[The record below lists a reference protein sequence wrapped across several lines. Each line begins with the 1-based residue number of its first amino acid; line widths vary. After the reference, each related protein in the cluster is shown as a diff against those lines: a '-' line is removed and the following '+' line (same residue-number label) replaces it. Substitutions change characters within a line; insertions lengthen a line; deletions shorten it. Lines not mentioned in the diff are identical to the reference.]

1 MTNQNLTTMFFAQKL
16 KSLRE
21 GHHYMQ
27 RQIAALLD
35 IDTPMYSR
43 IERGERF
50 AKEEHIP
57 QLAKFYSI
65 DENELRQLWLADK
78 VYDVIAGEEAANEVL
93 DIVAESIVEYGKNKT
108 GC

>member
-1 MTNQNLTTMFFAQKL
+1 MYFAQKL

-21 GHHYMQ
+21 EHGYVQ

-50 AKEEHIP
+50 AKEEHIAII
-57 QLAKFYSI
+57 AKYYNI
-65 DENELRQLWLADK
+65 DEDELRQLWLADK
-78 VYDVIAGEEAANEVL
+78 VYDVIAGESYANEVL
-93 DIVAESIVEYGKNKT
+93 SIVSESIAEYGQEKT
-108 GC
+108 SY

>member
-1 MTNQNLTTMFFAQKL
+1 MMFFAQKL

-21 GHHYMQ
+21 EHRYLQ
-27 RQIAALLD
+27 RQVAALLD

-57 QLAKFYSI
+57 QLAEFYEVN
-65 DENELRQLWLADK
+65 ENELRQLWLADK
-78 VYDVIAGEEAANEVL
+78 VYDVIAGEISANEVL
-93 DIVAESIVEYGKNKT
+93 DIVSESIVKYGKKKT
-108 GC
+108 SC

>member
-1 MTNQNLTTMFFAQKL
+1 MTIMLFAQKL

-21 GHHYMQ
+21 EHRYLQ
-27 RQIAALLD
+27 KQIAALLD

-43 IERGERF
+43 IERGERY

-57 QLAKFYSI
+57 ILAKYYNI
-65 DENELRQLWLADK
+65 DGNELRQLWLADK
-78 VYDVIAGEEAANEVL
+78 VYDVIAGESSANDVL
-93 DIVAESIVEYGKNKT
+93 SIVSESIVEYGKEKT

>member
-1 MTNQNLTTMFFAQKL
+1 MYFAQKL

-21 GHHYMQ
+21 ENHYLQ

-57 QLAKFYSI
+57 ILAKY
-65 DENELRQLWLADK
+65 
-78 VYDVIAGEEAANEVL
+78 
-93 DIVAESIVEYGKNKT
+93 
-108 GC
+108 

>member
-1 MTNQNLTTMFFAQKL
+1 MYFAQKL

-21 GHHYMQ
+21 THHYVQ
-27 RQIAALLD
+27 RQIAALLE

-57 QLAKFYSI
+57 IIAKYYKI
-65 DENELRQLWLADK
+65 NENELRQLWLADK
-78 VYDVIAGEEAANEVL
+78 VYGVIAGESTANEVL
-93 DIVAESIVEYGKNKT
+93 SMVSESIAEYGKEKT
-108 GC
+108 NC

>member
-1 MTNQNLTTMFFAQKL
+1 MFFAQKL
-16 KSLRE
+16 KMLRE
-21 GHHYMQ
+21 EHRYMQ

-50 AKEEHIP
+50 AKEEHIS
-57 QLAKFYSI
+57 QLARFYSI

-78 VYDVIAGEEAANEVL
+78 VYDVIAGEEVANEVL
-93 DIVAESIVEYGKNKT
+93 DIVSESIVEYGKNKT
-108 GC
+108 SC

>member
-21 GHHYMQ
+21 EHRYMQ

-50 AKEEHIP
+50 AK
-57 QLAKFYSI
+57 KSI
-65 DENELRQLWLADK
+65 YHN
-78 VYDVIAGEEAANEVL
+78 
-93 DIVAESIVEYGKNKT
+93 
-108 GC
+108 

>member
-1 MTNQNLTTMFFAQKL
+1 
-16 KSLRE
+16 
-21 GHHYMQ
+21 MQ

-50 AKEEHIP
+50 AKEEHIH
-57 QLAKFYSI
+57 QLANFYSI
-65 DENELRQLWLADK
+65 DADELRQLWLADK

-93 DIVAESIVEYGKNKT
+93 DIVSEGIVEYGKNKT

>member
-1 MTNQNLTTMFFAQKL
+1 MTNQNLTTMYFAQKL

-21 GHHYMQ
+21 ENHYLQ

-50 AKEEHIP
+50 AKGEHIP
-57 QLAKFYSI
+57 ILAKYYDI

-78 VYDVIAGEEAANEVL
+78 VYDVIAGESSANDVL
-93 DIVAESIVEYGKNKT
+93 SIVSESIAEYGKENKS
-108 GC
+108 C